1 MTGKDHFDELETRDP
16 AAREAALMA
25 ALPGQIADAKAKAPA
40 FAEILKGVE
49 AAAVTDRAALAGLP
63 VTTKA
68 DLLARQTAAPPFGG
82 LVAAG
87 IEAGPGSP
95 PGGLQRLFASPGP
108 IYEFETGRADYWR
121 GARALYAAGFRA
133 GEVVH
138 NCFSYHL
145 TPGGWI
151 MDSGL
156 RALGCVVVP
165 AGVGNTEAQVRA
177 IAQFRPAGYTGTPD
191 FLKVL
196 LDAGAERGIDCA
208 SITKALVSGGAL
220 FPSLRQEYRERG
232 VAVLQTY
239 ATADLGVIAY
249 ESAADGGMILNEQLI
264 VEIVRPGTGDPLP
277 EGEVGEVVVTP
288 LNPDYPLVRF
298 ATGDLSA
305 VLAGQ
310 SPCGRTNARL
320 KGWLGRA
327 DQTTKIK
334 GMFVHPGQVAQVVK
348 RHPEVARA
356 RLVVAR
362 SGEADVMTLRC
373 EVTEGADETLA
384 ARDALA
390 GAIAETLQAVC
401 KLKGKVALEAAG
413 ALPND
418 GKVIEDTRDY
428 G

>member
-1 MTGKDHFDELETRDP
+1 MTGDHFDELETRDP

-25 ALPGQIADAKAKAPA
+25 ALPGQIAHAQARAPA

-49 AAAVTDRAALAGLP
+49 AQAVTDRAALAGLP

-68 DLLARQTAAPPFGG
+68 DLVARQSAAPPFGG
-82 LVAAG
+82 LAAVENG
-87 IEAGPGSP
+87 SGPNSL
-95 PGGLQRLFASPGP
+95 PGGARRLFASPGP
-108 IYEFETGRADYWR
+108 IYEFETPRADYWR
-121 GARALYAAGFRA
+121 GARALFAAGFRA

-138 NCFSYHL
+138 NSFSYHL
-145 TPGGWI
+145 TPGGW
-151 MDSGL
+151 MLDSGL

-165 AGVGNTEAQVRA
+165 AGVGNTEAQVQA

-196 LDAGAERGIDCA
+196 LDAGAEHGIDCS

-220 FPSLRQEYRERG
+220 FPSLRAEYRSRG
-232 VAVLQTY
+232 VAVLQCY
-239 ATADLGVIAY
+239 ATADLGSIAY
-249 ESAADGGMILNEQLI
+249 ESAADDGMIVDEQLI
-264 VEIVRPGTGDPLP
+264 VEIVRPGTGDPVP
-277 EGEVGEVVVTP
+277 EGEVGEVVVTT
-288 LNPDYPLVRF
+288 LHPDYPLIRF

-305 VLAGQ
+305 LLAGH
-310 SPCGRTNARL
+310 SPCGRTNLRL

-348 RHPEVARA
+348 RHPEVVRA

-362 SGEADVMTLRC
+362 DGERDVMTLRC
-373 EVTEGADETLA
+373 EITGGE
-384 ARDALA
+384 DALA
-390 GAIAETLQAVC
+390 GAIAETLRAVC
-401 KLKGKVALEAAG
+401 KLKGAVALEAPG
-413 ALPND
+413 SLPND